1 MSVQDVYLISTLAP
15 VSVSCIV
22 SMVAHTPDIISFAGE
37 FSFARSS
44 IWKWYVLKHL
54 FAFGSLP
61 SKEEEKRQK
70 KQSFVLCHPST
81 SCGRFQ
87 PKSTSLFCLLLVFSV
102 CQSNY
107 WGKEISDSSLSRRLI
122 LSVGMDQE
130 NSNKTPYYV
139 LTITIWVMISMLL

>member
-1 MSVQDVYLISTLAP
+1 MSVQDVYLISTLTP

-61 SKEEEKRQK
+61 SKKEEKDKRNN
-70 KQSFVLCHPST
+70 H
-81 SCGRFQ
+81 
-87 PKSTSLFCLLLVFSV
+87 LFCVIH
-102 CQSNY
+102 QPAA
-107 WGKEISDSSLSRRLI
+107 SDSNQSQPRYFVFL
-122 LSVGMDQE
+122 
-130 NSNKTPYYV
+130 
-139 LTITIWVMISMLL
+139 